1 MNLSWAF
8 NAAFLSGFLALASYC
23 LMLAALTKSLS
34 ADFLIISTVTFWSA
48 AVFFTNSFL
57 AA

>member
-1 MNLSWAF
+1 LSWAF
-8 NAAFLSGFLALASYC
+8 KAAFLSGFLALASYC
-23 LMLAALTKSLS
+23 LMLAALTKSFS